1 MTPGDGVNGSF
12 WVELK
17 MTPGD
22 GVSGSFLG
30 RTKMTA
36 NPVLTWLLCVFDKK
50 VMSQFDTSPVTHC
63 VQ

>member
-17 MTPGD
+17 IMTLGD
-22 GVSGSFLG
+22 GVSGTFLG

-50 VMSQFDTSPVTHC
+50 SYESI
-63 VQ
+63 

>member
-1 MTPGDGVNGSF
+1 MTPGDGVSGSF

-50 VMSQFDTSPVTHC
+50 SYESI
-63 VQ
+63 

>member
-1 MTPGDGVNGSF
+1 
-12 WVELK
+12 